1 MEVELNGRVAIV
13 TGAARGL
20 GRAYALE
27 LAARG
32 AAVLVNDLPGGAAGE
47 VAAEVAA
54 AGGTAAT
61 SENDVSTAAGGAAI
75 VADAVEKLGGVDV
88 VVNNAGVLDNA
99 MFDDLTTAKLDR
111 ILAIHLKGTVFVAQA
126 AFKQMRGQGYGRV
139 VNVSSNTSFGMAGL
153 SNYAAAKAGII
164 GLTRSMALEGAA
176 DGIAVNAVMP
186 NATTPIMVDEPIP
199 GFADDA
205 RFLAAFEGVSSRFEP
220 ELVAPLVAY
229 LASERCGWTGE
240 VLSALGGRYSRVFYG
255 VTEGWLSPPDG
266 PVSADD
272 IASHADDIFAIGDDF
287 LVPTQIRDEF
297 EAVAARLRA

>member
-1 MEVELNGRVAIV
+1 MDVDLNGRVAVV
-13 TGAARGL
+13 TGAGRGL

-27 LAARG
+27 LASRG
-32 AAVLVNDLPGGAAGE
+32 AAVLVNDMPGGTAGD
-47 VAAEVAA
+47 VVDAIVD
-54 AGGTAAT
+54 AGGTAAA
-61 SENDVSTAAGGAAI
+61 SENDVSTPEGAAAI
-75 VADAVEKLGGVDV
+75 VADAVEQLGGVDV

-99 MFDDLTTAKLDR
+99 RFDEMTPAKLDR
-111 ILAIHLKGTVFVAQA
+111 ILAIHVKGTVFVAQA
-126 AFKQMRGQGYGRV
+126 AFGQMRAKGYGRV
-139 VNVSSNTSFGMAGL
+139 VNISSNTSFGMAGL
-153 SNYAAAKAGII
+153 SNYAAAKAGIV
-164 GLTRSMALEGAA
+164 GLAKSMALEGAA

-199 GFADDA
+199 GFEEDT
-205 RFLAAFEGVSSRFEP
+205 RFVAAFEGVSNRFEP

-266 PVSADD
+266 PVSTDD
-272 IASHADDIFAIGDDF
+272 IAAHADEIFSIGDEF

-297 EAVAARLRA
+297 EAVAARLRR